1 MNFWEQFAILQASA
15 ALHAVVRKY
24 AAKYF
29 SPEELAAAEVVLD
42 ALTEIPARIAARLG
56 RPPLGTLD
64 RATQGTVA
72 DLDEGKLL

>member
-29 SPEELAAAEVVLD
+29 SPDELNAADVVLD
-42 ALTEIPARIAARLG
+42 ALADIPRRVAALVAG
-56 RPPLGTLD
+56 PSPL
-64 RATQGTVA
+64 A
-72 DLDEGKLL
+72 